1 MERWKGPRVFLSS
14 LRGCILVVIYNFIVA
29 ERVINDRRPRGRGAP
44 SDICIIRVIISFL
57 NFFFFWFLRCWY
69 RRGVMQNGNG
79 KFDNLERIN
88 VLIRARERGDSFL
101 LFLLEKY
108 DARARVRI
116 RQRRMFE
123 DWLSVKGFMLS
134 GLFIRVERGR
144 NIIVSFVNK
153 L

>member
-1 MERWKGPRVFLSS
+1 
-14 LRGCILVVIYNFIVA
+14 
-29 ERVINDRRPRGRGAP
+29 
-44 SDICIIRVIISFL
+44 
-57 NFFFFWFLRCWY
+57 
-69 RRGVMQNGNG
+69 MQNGNG

-123 DWLSVKGFMLS
+123 D
-134 GLFIRVERGR
+134 
-144 NIIVSFVNK
+144 
-153 L
+153 

>member
-14 LRGCILVVIYNFIVA
+14 LRILVVIYNFIVA

-57 NFFFFWFLRCWY
+57 SFFLVSSLLIPSWSDA
-69 RRGVMQNGNG
+69 NGNG

-88 VLIRARERGDSFL
+88 VLIRAREKGDSFL